1 MVKENLQEVEKKIE
15 EACRRAGRNRS
26 EVTLIAVSKTKP
38 VSMLQEAYSAGIR
51 EFGENKVQE
60 MMDKYDVLPDDIH
73 WHMIGHLQR
82 NKVKYLMGK
91 SRPDPLRG
99 LPSPG
104 GGNQRPVRQTSGGYR
119 HPD

>member
-91 SRPDPLRG
+91 AALIPPWTPFAWRRKSA
-99 LPSPG
+99 PSPSDI
-104 GGNQRPVRQTSGGYR
+104 RWLPTS
-119 HPD
+119 